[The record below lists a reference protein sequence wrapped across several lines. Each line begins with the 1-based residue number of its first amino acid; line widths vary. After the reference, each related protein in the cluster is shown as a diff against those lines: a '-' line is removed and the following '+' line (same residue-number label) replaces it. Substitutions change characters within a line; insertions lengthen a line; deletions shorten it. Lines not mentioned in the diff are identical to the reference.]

1 MDPLDSPDETT
12 GEGPRQVVRSPEQV
26 ALHFPVAGPTSRIL
40 AYAIDVALIW
50 CLEALVLVALLLA
63 TPLAGWAAERLR
75 AAFGDDLGAP
85 EAELGAFI
93 AFVIFFVLVQ
103 LVLEVGYFV
112 LLETTTGGRSL
123 GKRILGLRVMRD
135 GGLPIG
141 LRESLVRNLLR
152 TADSLPANYVVGL
165 VTMLLSREGK
175 RLGDIAAGTVVVR
188 LDRPAAA
195 QPIAAEPEDA
205 ASFRFDRAQI
215 ASLGTEGRALAR
227 QTLRRIDE
235 LPAEA
240 AEAAL
245 ERAVEAL
252 RVRLAYGEVDR
263 SERRA
268 FLQALLAASRR
279 R

>member
-1 MDPLDSPDETT
+1 MDDLDPSDETT
-12 GEGPRQVVRSPEQV
+12 GDGPRQVVRSPEQV

-50 CLEALVLVALLLA
+50 CLEGAILVAAVLW
-63 TPLAGWAAERLR
+63 TPFAGWAAERLR
-75 AAFGDDLGAP
+75 TIVPGETSDP
-85 EAELGAFI
+85 QAELAALVAFLAFFLIMQLALEI
-93 AFVIFFVLVQ
+93 A
-103 LVLEVGYFV
+103 YFV

-123 GKRILGLRVMRD
+123 GKRLLGLRVMRD
-135 GGLPIG
+135 GGHPIG

-152 TADSLPANYVVGL
+152 TADSLPANYLVGL
-165 VTMLLSREGK
+165 VAMLLSREGK
-175 RLGDIAAGTVVVR
+175 RLGDFAAGTIVVR
-188 LDRPAAA
+188 LDRPAPAQPLAA
-195 QPIAAEPEDA
+195 QPEDE
-205 ASFRFDRAQI
+205 ASFRFERAQI
-215 ASLGTEGRALAR
+215 ASLGAEGRALAR

-252 RVRLAYGEVDR
+252 RARLAYGEVAPG
-263 SERRA
+263 ERRA
-268 FLQALLAASRR
+268 FLRALLAASRR